1 MYILH
6 RMPDSAS
13 TIVEIVLH
21 ELDLPYQ
28 VRTIDKSAGDLTRP
42 DYLALHP
49 LGLVP
54 VLETPDGAMF
64 ETAAILLYLSETPQA
79 EGHHLA
85 PAPGTPDRAAFLKWL
100 FFTSSN
106 LHPTLLQTFYPERT
120 VGPDQTEAVVAL
132 ARAKLHIY
140 LNLLNTV
147 AETQPAWLSDT
158 APTLLGYYLAMLMRW
173 IAPNFPS
180 TNYPALHRVLAYL
193 EQRPAV
199 QTCAAAEGLG
209 PIPFTGS

>member
-6 RMPDSAS
+6 RLTDSAS

-21 ELDLPYQ
+21 DLGLPYQ
-28 VRTIDKSAGDLTRP
+28 TRTVDKSAGDLTSP
-42 DYLALHP
+42 AYLTLHP

-54 VLETPDGAMF
+54 VLETPDGPIF

-106 LHPTLLQTFYPERT
+106 LHPTLLQTFYPART
-120 VGPDQTEAVVAL
+120 AGAENSEAVVTHAK
-132 ARAKLHIY
+132 AKLHVY
-140 LNLLNTV
+140 LNLLNSV
-147 AETQPAWLSDT
+147 AETRPAYLSDT
-158 APTLLGYYLAMLMRW
+158 APTLLGYYLAVLMRW
-173 IAPNFPS
+173 IAPDFPS
-180 TNYPALHRVLAYL
+180 INYPALHRMLAYL

-199 QTCAAAEGLG
+199 QACAAAEGLG
-209 PIPFTGS
+209 ATPFTGS